1 IHGVQAMNDT
11 IIREYVFEKLNFE
24 QGLRA
29 QNIMISVENGIVT
42 LSGRVRT
49 YCEKYL
55 AEQATKNVRGV
66 KAVVEELVVDVDAPL
81 QRSDKEIAAA
91 VVQALEADVSL
102 MPPEKIKV
110 VVENGKVELTG
121 EVDEFYKKQQAFECV
136 KNLYGV
142 TNVFN
147 YVVVNS
153 AAKAIDPKNVTHQ
166 IVREFQRNAVLDAK
180 SIEVAIDGSKVILR
194 GIVRSWAEEKEA
206 RKAAWS
212 VPGVTEVKDELVLH
226 IC

>member
-1 IHGVQAMNDT
+1 MNDT

-29 QNIMISVENGIVT
+29 QNIMISVEDGIVT

-66 KAVVEELVVDVDAPL
+66 KAVVEELIVDVDAPL

-102 MPPEKIKV
+102 LPPEKIKV
-110 VVENGKVELTG
+110 LVENGKVELTG
-121 EVDEFYKKQQAFECV
+121 EVDEFYKKQQAFKCV

-142 TNVFN
+142 SNIFN
-147 YVVVNS
+147 YIVVNS
-153 AAKAIDPKNVTHQ
+153 SSKTIDPKNVKHQ

-180 SIEVAIDGSKVILR
+180 NIEVAIDGSKVILR

-226 IC
+226 IS

>member
-1 IHGVQAMNDT
+1 MNDT

>member
-1 IHGVQAMNDT
+1 MQDIT
-11 IIREYVFEKLNFE
+11 IREYVLEKLNFE

-29 QNIMISVENGIVT
+29 KNIMISVENGIVT

-66 KAVVEELVVDVDAPL
+66 KAVVEELIVDVDAPL

-91 VVQALEADVSL
+91 VVEALEADVSL
-102 MPPEKIKV
+102 MPPAKIKV

-121 EVDEFYKKQQAFECV
+121 EVDEYYKKQQAFKCV

-142 TNVFN
+142 SNVFN
-147 YVVVNS
+147 YIVVGS
-153 AAKAIDPKNVTHQ
+153 THKTIDPKNVTHQ
-166 IVREFQRNAVLDAK
+166 IVREFQRNAVIDAK
-180 SIEVAIDGSKVILR
+180 NIEVAVDGSKVILR

-226 IC
+226 IS

>member
-1 IHGVQAMNDT
+1 MNDT

-29 QNIMISVENGIVT
+29 QNIMISVEDGIVT

-121 EVDEFYKKQQAFECV
+121 EVDEYYKKQQAFKCV

-142 TNVFN
+142 SNIFN
-147 YVVVNS
+147 YIVVNS
-153 AAKAIDPKNVTHQ
+153 ADKAIDPKNVTHQ

-180 SIEVAIDGSKVILR
+180 NIEVAIDGSKVILR

-226 IC
+226 IS

>member
-1 IHGVQAMNDT
+1 MNDA
-11 IIREYVFEKLNFE
+11 IIKEYVLEKLNFE
-24 QGLRA
+24 QGLRS
-29 QNIMISVENGIVT
+29 QNVMISVENGIVT

-102 MPPEKIKV
+102 LPPEKIKV

-121 EVDEFYKKQQAFECV
+121 EVDEYYKKQQAFKCV

-142 TNVFN
+142 SNIFN
-147 YVVVNS
+147 YIVVNS
-153 AAKAIDPKNVTHQ
+153 SSKIIDPKNVTHQ

-180 SIEVAIDGSKVILR
+180 NIEVAIDGSKVILR

-226 IC
+226 IS

>member
-1 IHGVQAMNDT
+1 MNDT
-11 IIREYVFEKLNFE
+11 IIQQYVFEKLNFE
-24 QGLRA
+24 QGLRS
-29 QNIMISVENGIVT
+29 QNIIVSVEEGIVT

-66 KAVVEELVVDVDAPL
+66 KAVVEELVVDMEAPL
-81 QRSDKEIAAA
+81 QRSDKEIARA

-102 MPPEKIKV
+102 ASPEKIKI

-121 EVDEFYKKQQAFECV
+121 EVDEYYKKQQAFKCIR
-136 KNLYGV
+136 NLYGV
-142 TNVFN
+142 RNIFN
-147 YVVVNS
+147 YIVVNS
-153 AAKAIDPKNVTHQ
+153 SHVGIDPKNVTNQ

-180 SIEVAIDGSKVILR
+180 NIEVAIDGSKVILR

-212 VPGVTEVKDELVLH
+212 VVGVTEVKDELVLH
-226 IC
+226 IS

>member
-1 IHGVQAMNDT
+1 MDDA
-11 IIREYVFEKLNFE
+11 IIREYVLEKLNFE

-29 QNIMISVENGIVT
+29 QNIIVSVENGIIT

-55 AEQATKNVRGV
+55 AEQASKNVRGV
-66 KAVVEELVVDVDAPL
+66 KAVVEELIVDIDAPL

-91 VVQALEADVSL
+91 VIQALEADVSL
-102 MPPEKIKV
+102 MPPEKIKI

-121 EVDEFYKKQQAFECV
+121 EVDEYYKKQQAFRCV

-142 TNVFN
+142 SNIFN
-147 YVVVNS
+147 YIVVNS
-153 AAKAIDPKNVTHQ
+153 SIKAVDQKNVTQQ
-166 IVREFQRNAVLDAK
+166 IIREFQRNAVLDAK
-180 SIEVAIDGSKVILR
+180 NIEIAIDGSKVILK
-194 GIVRSWAEEKEA
+194 GTVRSWAEEKEA

-212 VPGVTEVKDELVLH
+212 IPGVTEVKDELVLH
-226 IC
+226 IF

>member
-1 IHGVQAMNDT
+1 MNDT

-29 QNIMISVENGIVT
+29 QNIVISVENGIVT

>member
-1 IHGVQAMNDT
+1 MNDST
-11 IIREYVFEKLNFE
+11 ISQYVAEKLNFE
-24 QGLRA
+24 QGLRS
-29 QNIMISVENGIVT
+29 QGIIVSVENGIVT

-66 KAVVEELVVDVDAPL
+66 KAVVEEMVVDVDAPL
-81 QRSDKEIAAA
+81 QRSDKEIAKA
-91 VVQALEADVSL
+91 VVQALESDVAL
-102 MPPEKIKV
+102 MPPVDIKV

-121 EVDEFYKKQQAFECV
+121 KVDEYYKKQQALHCIR
-136 KNLYGV
+136 NLYGV
-142 TNVFN
+142 RNIFN
-147 YVVVNS
+147 YIVVS
-153 AAKAIDPKNVTHQ
+153 PEKAKIEAKYVTNQ

-180 SIEVAIDGSKVILR
+180 NINVAIDGSKVTLK

-212 VPGVTEVKDELVLH
+212 VPGVTEVKDELVLQ
-226 IC
+226 IS